1 MALTL
6 LLSDAMI
13 AVLILSGCVAA
24 GLILGLIA
32 TATAPIGYQDD
43 SGFHYGS
50 PHGVVEAEV
59 PCPVPVPQP
68 KLA

>member
-1 MALTL
+1 
-6 LLSDAMI
+6 MI

-32 TATAPIGYQDD
+32 TATAPLGYQDEA
-43 SGFHYGS
+43 GFHYGPQQS
-50 PHGVVEAEV
+50 SSEIEI
-59 PCPVPVPQP
+59 PCGAPQP